1 MIQWPDNQ
9 RQNEMVHSF
18 QLLHGLPGACG
29 IIDGTH
35 IQLAGALDEDQDYI
49 NRKGYPSVQLQ
60 VHTY

>member
-9 RQNEMVHSF
+9 RHNEMVHSF
-18 QLLHGLPGACG
+18 QLLHGLPGVCG

-60 VHTY
+60 VHK